1 MRLLEFEHVNE
12 AFTPQIEGW
21 YDRDDIRLWFKKNY
35 SSQVVRAWDDAT
47 SGLVTEIEAI
57 QNNPSLMDKYKE
69 TDVKL
74 MNEWLDG
81 YFPFK
86 MIDLDYNRGKAI
98 WKVESIRAVDRE

>member
-1 MRLLEFEHVNE
+1 M
-12 AFTPQIEGW
+12 
-21 YDRDDIRLWFKKNY
+21 
-35 SSQVVRAWDDAT
+35 
-47 SGLVTEIEAI
+47 EAI

-98 WKVESIRAVDRE
+98 WKVESIRAMDRE

>member
-21 YDRDDIRLWFKKNY
+21 YDRDDIRIWFKKNY
-35 SSQVVRAWDDAT
+35 SSQVVRAWDEAT
-47 SGLVTEIEAI
+47 SGLVTEMEAI

-98 WKVESIRAVDRE
+98 WKVESIRAMDRE

>member
-35 SSQVVRAWDDAT
+35 SSQVVRAWDEAT
-47 SGLVTEIEAI
+47 SGLVTEMEAI